1 MMGQKN
7 VFFNDALKAIGNILS
22 QNPPSEGIKPLIIRD
37 IYGRIRLALDEEGEK
52 LRDYEE
58 KLAKEW
64 GKLGQYGEYQGKK
77 ILSREDFFESESI
90 FKSPD
95 ILVYQAPDLE
105 YEIRILDRQITGQD
119 WTRSI
124 SSESVPSPRRPRLV
138 FYGLKGGVGR
148 STAMAILAYHLAK
161 KGKNVLL
168 VDFDLESPG
177 LSSLM
182 LPADRMAE
190 FGIVDWFVEDAVG
203 QKDEI
208 LPRMI
213 SISPLSQADGVTGR
227 INVATAMGMGESSY
241 LPKLSRVY
249 ADIPRGEGIVE
260 RFHERA
266 IRLVKD
272 LEEREKPDVV
282 LIDSRAGLHDLAA
295 VSIVGLATKALL
307 FAVDSVQ
314 TWQGYRLLFSHWQAY
329 PAILDKVRERL
340 AVIDTLF
347 PESNQEVRAK
357 SFLDHAYDLFS
368 STIYDEIVPGSDK
381 LNSDIFN
388 FDMGD
393 HEAPHYPLRI
403 KWNAR
408 FQEFSAELLSQGI
421 LTLDDI
427 FSAYGDFLTGV
438 ENLIESEHK

>member
-1 MMGQKN
+1 MNQKYI
-7 VFFNDALKAIGNILS
+7 FFNDALKAIGNILS
-22 QNPPSEGIKPLIIRD
+22 HNPPSEGIKPLIIRD
-37 IYGRIRLALDEEGEK
+37 IYGRIRIALDEDGEK
-52 LRDYEE
+52 IKGYEE
-58 KLAKEW
+58 KLSKEW
-64 GKLGQYGEYQGKK
+64 HKLGQYGGHQGKI
-77 ILSREDFFESESI
+77 ILSRDDFFDPESI
-90 FKSPD
+90 FKNPD
-95 ILVYQAPDLE
+95 ILVYRAPDLD

-124 SSESVPSPRRPRLV
+124 FSESSPSPRLPRLV

-168 VDFDLESPG
+168 FDFDLESPG

-182 LPADRMAE
+182 LPANRMAE

-203 QKDEI
+203 QRDEI

-213 SISPLSQADGVTGR
+213 SISPLSQAAGVTGR
-227 INVATAMGMGESSY
+227 INVAAAMGTGESSY

-249 ADIPRGEGIVE
+249 ADIPRGEGMVE

-295 VSIVGLATKALL
+295 VSIVGLATRALL

-329 PAILDKVRERL
+329 PVILDKVRERL
-340 AVIDTLF
+340 AIIDTLF
-347 PESNQEVRAK
+347 PESNQEARAK

-368 STIYDEIVPGSDK
+368 STIYDEIAPGSDR
-381 LNSDIFN
+381 LNSGIFN
-388 FDMGD
+388 FDLGD
-393 HEAPHYPLRI
+393 REAPHYPLRI

-421 LTLDDI
+421 LTPEDI
-427 FSAYGDFLTGV
+427 SSAYGDFLTGV
-438 ENLIESEHK
+438 ESFIESEQK